1 MRESIE
7 VEMDI
12 PPKESIKKFIA
23 RWYRYNSCRYSDY
36 AKDIFNGETKGRI
49 FINEYHDGFC
59 EVFGTDHQYRK
70 NSIKYSAT
78 FIKNLGEI

>member
-23 RWYRYNSCRYSDY
+23 RWYGYNSCKCSCY
-36 AKDIFNGETKGRI
+36 AKDVFHGVTKGRI
-49 FINEYHDGFC
+49 YITEYHDGFC
-59 EVFGTDHQYRK
+59 EVFGTPHQHYK